1 MFGLFKRKKADPAI
15 FDSAEAAFDYACRNL
30 ENRILLEAVI
40 PALVEEFV
48 RVSPEGERYFRIRLA
63 NRHGGQ
69 AIEACTLK
77 ESSRAPSVGD
87 LIGYKVVR
95 YDPDMPPPFD
105 LLASSP
111 TGSSP
116 FTCRARGGARPRA
129 SFPTPSSP
137 RSGCEPRSHAF
148 NPP

>member
-48 RVSPEGERYFRIRLA
+48 RVSHEGERYFRIRLA
-63 NRHGGQ
+63 NSRGGQ
-69 AIEACTLK
+69 VIEACTLK

-105 LLASSP
+105 LLGFIAYRFEFVHVPGKGWRTAESFIPDTIKP
-111 TGSSP
+111 TL
-116 FTCRARGGARPRA
+116 RM
-129 SFPTPSSP
+129 
-137 RSGCEPRSHAF
+137 
-148 NPP
+148 